1 LRRGGPGS
9 CPVLPRAPGRGLRG
23 ARLAAAP
30 DLPPRLAARLPRRGN
45 WAGAAASRWPPGSG
59 LAGIPGSLDEGGSC
73 MADLPSRPG
82 RSLPPA
88 GDVMPGDVSGA
99 LAACTAGRP
108 LP

>member
-1 LRRGGPGS
+1 
-9 CPVLPRAPGRGLRG
+9 
-23 ARLAAAP
+23 
-30 DLPPRLAARLPRRGN
+30 
-45 WAGAAASRWPPGSG
+45 
-59 LAGIPGSLDEGGSC
+59 

-82 RSLPPA
+82 RSLPPV